1 MAQESEQFDFIIA
14 GAGSAGCV
22 LANRLS
28 ADGGTKVCLLE
39 AGPRDSNPLIHMPS
53 GFLVSLLT
61 RGHNWGFETTPQPGL
76 HGRVGYQPRGKTL
89 GGSSSIN
96 AMVYIR
102 GQKEDYDRWAELGNT
117 GWAYEDVLPYFK
129 KAENFEAGASDY
141 HGTAGPLN
149 VASLRA
155 PNPTVRNFLQA
166 ARELQLPINE
176 DFNGESQ
183 EGCGQYHV
191 TQKNGKRHSTAA
203 AYLRPVESRA
213 NLDVKTKARVCRVV
227 FDGKKATGLIV
238 RQGKE
243 EKFLRANRGVI
254 LSAGAFQS
262 PQILMLSGVGPADRL
277 RDSGI
282 SIVHDLKGVG
292 ENLHD
297 HPDYILSYKT
307 SSKDTIGFTP
317 QGLWSMVK
325 GLATYMRK
333 KDGLLTSNMAEAG
346 GFLKSQPSEARPDVQ
361 LHFVPAL
368 VDDHGRKLH
377 VSHGISCH
385 VCVLRPKSRGRVT
398 LSTVDPMAAPLI
410 DPNFLGEQED
420 MDTMMRGFKLTRQIM
435 ESPAFDPVRGEA
447 LYTDHIQ
454 TDEQIEQEIRNRT
467 DTVYHPVGTCKM
479 GTDDA
484 AVVDP
489 TLKVR
494 GLDNL
499 HVVDASIMPEVVS
512 GNTNAPTIMI
522 AEKAADMILAA

>member
-1 MAQESEQFDFIIA
+1 MVSISEQFDYVII

-22 LANRLS
+22 MANRLS
-28 ADGGTKVCLLE
+28 EQPENRVCVLE
-39 AGPRDSNPLIHMPS
+39 AGPRDRNPLIHMPS

-76 HGRVGYQPRGKTL
+76 NGRIGYQPRGKTL

-102 GQKEDYDRWAELGNT
+102 GQREDYDRWAELGNK

-129 KAENFEAGASDY
+129 KAEHFEAGSSDF
-141 HGTAGPLN
+141 HGQNGPLN
-149 VASLRA
+149 VASLRT
-155 PNPTVRNFLQA
+155 PNPVVENFLGA

-183 EGCGQYHV
+183 EGCGPYHV
-191 TQKNGKRHSTAA
+191 TQKNGQRHSTAA
-203 AYLRPVESRA
+203 AYLRPVENRA
-213 NLDVKTKARVCRVV
+213 NLDVKTKCRVSRIV
-227 FDGKKATGLIV
+227 FDGKKATGVIV

-243 EKFLRANRGVI
+243 EKFLRANKGVV

-262 PQILMLSGVGPADRL
+262 PQILMLSGVGPADHL

-282 SIVHDLKGVG
+282 SIVHELSGVG

-297 HPDYILSYKT
+297 HPDYILAYK
-307 SSKDTIGFTP
+307 SPSKDPVGFSP
-317 QGLWSMVK
+317 QGIWSIMK
-325 GLATYMRK
+325 GLVGYVRH
-333 KDGLLTSNMAEAG
+333 KDGMLTSNLAEAG
-346 GFLKSQPSEARPDVQ
+346 GFLKSQPTEPRPDIQ
-361 LHFVPAL
+361 LHFVPAI
-368 VDDHGRKLH
+368 VDDHGRKLNT
-377 VSHGISCH
+377 SHGISCH

-398 LSTVDPMAAPLI
+398 LSSVDPMAAPVI
-410 DPNFLGEQED
+410 DPNFLGDQAD
-420 MDTMMRGFKLTRQIM
+420 MDTLMRGFKLTRRIM
-435 ESPAFDPVRGEA
+435 ESPAFDMIRGDA
-447 LYTDHIQ
+447 LYTSHVESD
-454 TDEQIEQEIRNRT
+454 DQIELEIRNRT

-479 GTDDA
+479 GTDDQ

-494 GLDNL
+494 GMENL